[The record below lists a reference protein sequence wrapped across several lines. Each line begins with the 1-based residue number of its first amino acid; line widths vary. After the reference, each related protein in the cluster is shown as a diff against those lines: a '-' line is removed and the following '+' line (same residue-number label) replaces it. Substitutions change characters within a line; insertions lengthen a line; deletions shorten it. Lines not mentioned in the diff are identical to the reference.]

1 MTNVSNIQ
9 ILFFE
14 LIQVSIGIC
23 KTFLRIPS
31 REEWLVLYNLS
42 EKQLLASVSMDFG
55 SFTKNSSGFVLIC
68 PSS

>member
-23 KTFLRIPS
+23 KTFSRIPF
-31 REEWLVLYNLS
+31 REEWLVLYTLS
-42 EKQLLASVSMDFG
+42 EKQLLASASMDFG
-55 SFTKNSSGFVLIC
+55 GFTKNSSGFVLIC